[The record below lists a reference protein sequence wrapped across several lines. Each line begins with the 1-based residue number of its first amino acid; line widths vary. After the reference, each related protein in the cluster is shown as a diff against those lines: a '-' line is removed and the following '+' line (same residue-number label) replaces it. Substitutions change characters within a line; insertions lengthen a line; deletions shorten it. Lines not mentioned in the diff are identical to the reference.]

1 MTILPKTHIMAE
13 PPEFWMFAIAN
24 LITFG
29 LGFSLT
35 GLSYYAYRANRH
47 SRSFRSATVG
57 FGLLTLGMAVEP
69 VYQMGIRGDYNLGG
83 RELLALQT
91 IEGVLLGVGL
101 GMLFYSIYRH
111 NRGGQ
116 RTERY
121 TAEYTQDSG
130 DETR

>member
-1 MTILPKTHIMAE
+1 MAE
-13 PPEFWMFAIAN
+13 PPEFWTFAIAN
-24 LITFG
+24 LVTFG
-29 LGFSLT
+29 LGFILT
-35 GLSYYAYRANRH
+35 GLSYYAYRANGQH
-47 SRSFRSATVG
+47 RSFRSATIG

-69 VYQMGIRGDYNLGG
+69 AYQVGIRGDYNLGG

-116 RTERY
+116 RPERHTTEY
-121 TAEYTQDSG
+121 IQDSG
-130 DETR
+130 DETRW